1 MIEEIVVPLDGSDFS
16 TRTLPIGAMLAAAAD
31 ARLRVVGI
39 AHSDGELAWTY
50 DRVHDDVDRAGL
62 HGIDVEVRVDPRPA
76 EILLGIGA
84 GEGTVLCLATHDRP
98 DAPARALHAVGSLVL
113 ERIDHPVVVV
123 GPRASAQSL
132 GTDVVVAVD
141 GVRDPE
147 PLLAVAT
154 AWAIQLRSGLRIV
167 TVYEPVLADL
177 DQPAHYT
184 RHHGPTGDPDDYAKS
199 VRDQVA
205 DFPFGVDA
213 VAIADPVAVAD
224 GLEQHLSDVP
234 SRILVLGGR
243 HPEPPKPSGSIARH
257 LLRNVTLPVLV
268 VNHSD

>member
-16 TRTLPIGAMLAAAAD
+16 TRALPIGAMLSAAAD

-39 AHSDGELAWTY
+39 AHADGELAWTY
-50 DRVHDDVDRAGL
+50 DRVHHDVDRAGL
-62 HGIDVEVRVDPRPA
+62 HGIEVEVRVDPRPA
-76 EILLGIGA
+76 EILLGIGV

-113 ERIDHPVVVV
+113 ERIDCPVVVV
-123 GPRASAQSL
+123 GPRASAESL

-147 PLLAVAT
+147 PVLAVAT
-154 AWAIQLRSGLRIV
+154 AWATQLGSGLRIV

-184 RHHGPTGDPDDYAKS
+184 RHHGPVGDPDDYVKS
-199 VRDQVA
+199 VRGRVTG
-205 DFPFGVDA
+205 FPFAVDA

-224 GLEQHLSDVP
+224 GLEQHLIDVP
-234 SRILVLGGR
+234 ARILVVGGR
-243 HPEPPKPSGSIARH
+243 HPEPPKPSGSIARR